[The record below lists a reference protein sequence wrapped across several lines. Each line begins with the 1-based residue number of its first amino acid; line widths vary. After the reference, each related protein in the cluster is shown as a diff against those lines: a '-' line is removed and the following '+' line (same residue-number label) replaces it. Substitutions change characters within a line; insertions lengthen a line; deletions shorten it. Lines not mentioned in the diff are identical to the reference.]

1 VEGNAWQY
9 TYFVPHDVRGLIEL
23 MGRDEFN
30 NRLEEGFEKSRVHR
44 FNSEKLGSN
53 SLDGMG
59 VLPVNHGN
67 QPNMQAA
74 YLFNHS
80 GKPWLTQFWVREIM
94 ELYYGTT
101 PEDGWLGDED
111 QGQMGAWFVMSAM
124 GLFQMDG
131 GASVSPIYE
140 IGSPLFEKITIE
152 LDKNYYPGETFTIQA
167 RNVSKTN
174 RYIQSARLNG
184 SVLNKPW
191 FYHRELVKG
200 GQLVLEMGPEP
211 NKHWGAGPDGIPP
224 SLSTVLSEEEKSEIL
239 GTGH

>member
-9 TYFVPHDVRGLIEL
+9 SYFVPHDLQGLISL

-30 NRLEEGFEKSRVHR
+30 RRLEEGFSQSAPHH

-80 GKPWLTQFWVREIM
+80 GMPWRTQYWVREIM
-94 ELYYGTT
+94 DHYYGLT

-111 QGQMGAWFVMSAM
+111 QGQMGAWYVMSAM

-131 GASVSPIYE
+131 GASTDPVYE
-140 IGSPLFEKITIE
+140 IGSPLFPKLHIR
-152 LDKNYYPGETFTIQA
+152 LDPAYYPGGEFSIEA
-167 RNVSKTN
+167 RNASQKN
-174 RYIQSARLNG
+174 RYIQSATLNG
-184 SVLNKPW
+184 KALERPW

-200 GQLVLEMGPEP
+200 GSLILEMGEEP
-211 NKHWGAGPDGIPP
+211 NPDWGSDPEDAPP
-224 SLSTVLSEEEKSEIL
+224 SLSTVLSGEEKENIL
-239 GTGH
+239 NNNK